1 MVVAAGVVMALG
13 QGLAAGGASATATA
27 TLGTI
32 TFDRGTRPDTSS
44 AFTRSGPTVDVLS
57 TTILSDGSLDLSD
70 SASQHLRIRLG
81 DGSALQPHTTYTLG
95 TTASS
100 NRVLGVCTS
109 TGPGQLRV
117 DDVTYTATGVST
129 LTGSFG
135 IRCEANGN
143 RWVNA
148 RLGLAAAVPAS
159 SVHPEPVRVPTVGLS
174 KPGSVVATLTNSGT
188 VATGT
193 LGAAAL
199 DPAVVGAADFVVGT
213 DSCAGQVLAP
223 DASCT
228 VTLQFQ
234 RATPGTSSAVVHV
247 PDAGAEGGRVVV
259 PVSGTAIGAPSAP
272 AGVSA
277 FPVRG
282 GVGVAWAQP
291 EAFLPTAYR
300 VFRLDGAS
308 WVDVSGTLPT
318 DARSF
323 GDTTRAPGQS
333 STYRVVGE
341 NVDGAGPPS
350 AEVTGTRLATEPS
363 VGAVDGIDLDGG
375 FAGESPHPLGGDV
388 MATTGLTQGDPVD
401 VFPNR
406 VQRYLQAANV
416 SAVLPRD
423 LPGPGTY
430 PVSFSGT
437 GGTRVLQVSSSAAPI
452 SCVTFTGTLS
462 VDQVLFTPTLGL
474 ETLAASYD
482 LDCEGR
488 RVTGELRWHST
499 VPLRAARVG
508 PVVDA
513 GSVSVGT
520 STAAT
525 TVTVNNVG
533 TGPLT
538 VGAPSFTGTA
548 AGDWRVTRNA
558 CPATVGTGASCEID
572 VAATPSQS
580 GARPARLVVPDSTP
594 RQAHEVLLAANGTS
608 LPTVV
613 TGVRAVRV
621 PGGGVELGWDAPQDE
636 GGTGIMGYHLY
647 RTTGGVETTIEP
659 PSAYVQRTFVEPGA
673 PADVSYRLAAY
684 NAVGEGPSSASVT
697 PVLAPDTLVVNGRSG
712 SDLFGAGALAL
723 PTSSRVVPL
732 PARTGQ
738 STSVEGFAVSPDG
751 REVLSARP
759 GTASGVVLWRE
770 SVSGAGTPSVVFTSA
785 EPVIH
790 RPAWSADG
798 ARFAVATGGQQGGT
812 ALHIGAVAGGPV
824 VTLDGYANPAWM
836 PDARTV
842 VAERF
847 LAGEPLGLIDG
858 ETGQVLTT
866 LPGTEGAM
874 LPTVSPDGRWVAFAT
889 LRPFNGS
896 GVYVM
901 PLAGG
906 TPTLVAN
913 PNSVIDLAWSTSGST
928 LVMTLNS
935 FFPSNVR
942 PFLVDI
948 GPDGVPTG
956 EVRDPWA
963 DLSISAFATAW
974 VGGRVAIGASPASG
988 STAPTFAISTAAVSG
1003 ASVTCAVDDLAPVAC
1018 SGSFR
1023 PTTTVAGTH
1032 TLRVRATQTGGRVTT
1047 ASRSFTIGQGRPS
1060 LYRPVAPTRLLD
1072 TRTGVGADQGA
1083 LPANGSVR
1091 VKITGLGGVPASGVS
1106 AVVLNVTVT
1115 SPRASGF
1122 VTAHAGGTSRP
1133 SASNV
1138 NFVAGQTVANLVVVP
1153 VGADG
1158 TVSLANGSAG
1168 SVQLMA
1174 DVSGY
1179 YATTT
1184 SSSPGSFG
1192 VVAPSRVLDTR
1203 LGTGAAK
1210 RAVPANGSVRVRVAG
1225 VGAVPASGVSAVVLN
1240 VTVTS
1245 PRAGGFVTAHAGGT
1259 PRPGASNLNFVA
1271 GQTVPNLVVV
1281 PVSADGTVSLD
1292 NGSAGSVQ
1300 LVADVFGYYTSGAP
1314 AAVGAFGALAP
1325 HRLLDTREGIGA
1337 AKRAVPANGSVRVKV
1352 TGLGG
1357 VPAAGVSAVV
1367 LNVTVTSPRAKG
1379 YITAYA
1385 GGTARP
1391 DASNVNFV
1399 AGRTVPNLVVVPV
1412 GADGTVSLDNVSAG
1426 STQLLADVFGY
1437 FRAAD

>member
-1 MVVAAGVVMALG
+1 M
-13 QGLAAGGASATATA
+13 
-27 TLGTI
+27 
-32 TFDRGTRPDTSS
+32 P
-44 AFTRSGPTVDVLS
+44 
-57 TTILSDGSLDLSD
+57 
-70 SASQHLRIRLG
+70 
-81 DGSALQPHTTYTLG
+81 
-95 TTASS
+95 
-100 NRVLGVCTS
+100 
-109 TGPGQLRV
+109 
-117 DDVTYTATGVST
+117 
-129 LTGSFG
+129 
-135 IRCEANGN
+135 
-143 RWVNA
+143 
-148 RLGLAAAVPAS
+148 
-159 SVHPEPVRVPTVGLS
+159 
-174 KPGSVVATLTNSGT
+174 
-188 VATGT
+188 
-193 LGAAAL
+193 
-199 DPAVVGAADFVVGT
+199 
-213 DSCAGQVLAP
+213 
-223 DASCT
+223 
-228 VTLQFQ
+228 
-234 RATPGTSSAVVHV
+234 
-247 PDAGAEGGRVVV
+247 
-259 PVSGTAIGAPSAP
+259 
-272 AGVSA
+272 
-277 FPVRG
+277 
-282 GVGVAWAQP
+282 
-291 EAFLPTAYR
+291 
-300 VFRLDGAS
+300 
-308 WVDVSGTLPT
+308 
-318 DARSF
+318 
-323 GDTTRAPGQS
+323 
-333 STYRVVGE
+333 
-341 NVDGAGPPS
+341 
-350 AEVTGTRLATEPS
+350 
-363 VGAVDGIDLDGG
+363 
-375 FAGESPHPLGGDV
+375 
-388 MATTGLTQGDPVD
+388 
-401 VFPNR
+401 
-406 VQRYLQAANV
+406 
-416 SAVLPRD
+416 
-423 LPGPGTY
+423 
-430 PVSFSGT
+430 
-437 GGTRVLQVSSSAAPI
+437 
-452 SCVTFTGTLS
+452 
-462 VDQVLFTPTLGL
+462 
-474 ETLAASYD
+474 
-482 LDCEGR
+482 
-488 RVTGELRWHST
+488 
-499 VPLRAARVG
+499 
-508 PVVDA
+508 
-513 GSVSVGT
+513 VGT

-548 AGDWRVTRNA
+548 AGDSAGHSERVSGHGGHPRLLRDRRGRDA
-558 CPATVGTGASCEID
+558 LAVRCAARAADPA
-572 VAATPSQS
+572 
-580 GARPARLVVPDSTP
+580 VPDSTP

-621 PGGGVELGWDAPQDE
+621 PGGGSSWGGMCCRTRAAPASW
-636 GGTGIMGYHLY
+636 IYLY
-647 RTTGGVETTIEP
+647 RTTGGVETTIEL

-673 PADVSYRLAAY
+673 PADVSLYRLAAY

-712 SDLFGAGALAL
+712 GDLFGAGALAL

-751 REVLSARP
+751 REVLSASKP

-770 SVSGAGTPSVVFTSA
+770 SVSGAGTPSVVFTSD

-858 ETGQVLTT
+858 EHGQVLTT

-874 LPTVSPDGRWVAFAT
+874 LPDGVPGRSLGRLRQTAT
-889 LRPFNGS
+889 PPNGS
-896 GVYVM
+896 EVYVM
-901 PLAGG
+901 PLAGAA
-906 TPTLVAN
+906 PSVVAN
-913 PNSVIDLAWSTSGST
+913 ALSVISILEPGESTSGST

-948 GPDGVPTG
+948 GPDGVPG

-963 DLSISAFATAW
+963 DLSVSSFATAW
-974 VGGRVAIGASPASG
+974 VGGRVAIGPSPASG
-988 STAPTFAISTAAVSG
+988 AAAPTFAISTAAVPG

-1018 SGSFR
+1018 SGSFH

-1032 TLRVRATQTGGRVTT
+1032 TLRVRATQTGGRVTN

-1083 LPANGSVR
+1083 VPANGSVR
-1091 VKITGLGGVPASGVS
+1091 VKVTGLGGVPASGVS

-1210 RAVPANGSVRVRVAG
+1210 RAVPADGSVRVKVAG
-1225 VGAVPASGVSAVVLN
+1225 RGGVPASGVSAVVLN

-1259 PRPGASNLNFVA
+1259 PRPGASNLNFVE
-1271 GQTVPNLVVV
+1271 GQ
-1281 PVSADGTVSLD
+1281 
-1292 NGSAGSVQ
+1292 
-1300 LVADVFGYYTSGAP
+1300 
-1314 AAVGAFGALAP
+1314 
-1325 HRLLDTREGIGA
+1325 
-1337 AKRAVPANGSVRVKV
+1337 
-1352 TGLGG
+1352 
-1357 VPAAGVSAVV
+1357 
-1367 LNVTVTSPRAKG
+1367 
-1379 YITAYA
+1379 
-1385 GGTARP
+1385 
-1391 DASNVNFV
+1391 
-1399 AGRTVPNLVVVPV
+1399 TVPNLVVVPV
-1412 GADGTVSLDNVSAG
+1412 GADGTVSLDNGSAG
-1426 STQLLADVFGY
+1426 VGAAGRRRVRLLHLGRPRRRRSLRRPGAPP
-1437 FRAAD
+1437 AARHA